1 MDIQRQQISRPL
13 VVLGLVLLVL
23 GNLGLQ
29 LHEPIH
35 HPIGVDLA
43 EVAYGQT
50 TNQFVVG
57 HNEPLT
63 TLHLEAPV
71 SIRTLA
77 CTACA
82 LHQQLRG
89 SHLPHYGSTLLS
101 DQTDSSFVI
110 GSSRLLL
117 LTLTSASPRGP
128 PFS

>member
-1 MDIQRQQISRPL
+1 MDSQRQQISRPL
-13 VVLGLVLLVL
+13 VVLGLVVLVL

-43 EVAYGQT
+43 GGANGQAID
-50 TNQFVVG
+50 QFVVG
-57 HNEPLT
+57 HDESLT
-63 TLHLEAPV
+63 TPHFEAPV

-77 CTACA
+77 CTVCA
-82 LHQQLRG
+82 VHQQLKG
-89 SHLPHYGSTLLS
+89 SHLLHSGSTLQS

-128 PFS
+128 PSS